1 MLTGQNG
8 ILNRATEAK
17 EKTAEAKLK
26 EQNVLDNYE
35 EQITNYA
42 GINWDLAKANAKAPE
57 EQKEERNNGVIG
69 IGTDGKA
76 VNMDLWE
83 YTYISEN
90 DSYAL
95 NDDEVINNLEIE
107 NKGYLGDFDENGQ
120 IAGTVPVYIKS
131 SSDIEFKPVTDMN
144 NTFRECSKLKI
155 APKIPETVIT
165 MFTTFNSCVNLEI
178 PPILPSKLE
187 NMYGL
192 FYNCNSLKYSP
203 EFPKTVTDMAQSFVF
218 CRKIESFPE
227 LPPNV
232 ISLNGA
238 FAHNPALKKAP
249 SYIPSTAK
257 TMKETFIDC
266 PNLEGTIVI
275 DANPIDYTRC
285 FQKTSLY
292 GNGLTLTGKSNLL
305 EKLINTK
312 SSDANIMLSK

>member
-1 MLTGQNG
+1 MQT
-8 ILNRATEAK
+8 RRREARP
-17 EKTAEAKLK
+17 KL
-26 EQNVLDNYE
+26 Y
-35 EQITNYA
+35 
-42 GINWDLAKANAKAPE
+42 
-57 EQKEERNNGVIG
+57 
-69 IGTDGKA
+69 
-76 VNMDLWE
+76 
-83 YTYISEN
+83 
-90 DSYAL
+90 
-95 NDDEVINNLEIE
+95 DDEVINNSKIE

-203 EFPKTVTDMAQSFVF
+203 EFPRTVTDMAQSFVF

-238 FAHNPALKKAP
+238 FAHNLALKKAP
-249 SYIPSTAK
+249 SYIPATAK

-285 FQKTSLY
+285 FQKTALY
-292 GNGLTLTGKSNLL
+292 GNELTLTGRSNLL